1 MNIPKDKLLGVQVW
15 KNDEVKKEFFTYKM
29 VYFLG
34 GNKFLLFADYENNKR
49 PLIQK
54 EMIKSIY
61 RMKFDHNSETY
72 IKGEILYKDIKK

>member
-1 MNIPKDKLLGVQVW
+1 MLIPKDKLLGVEVW
-15 KNDEVKKEFFTYKM
+15 KNDEVKTKFFTYKM

-34 GNKFLLFADYENNKR
+34 GSKFMLFADYENNTR

-61 RMKFDHNSETY
+61 RMKFNHKTESYT
-72 IKGEILYKDIKK
+72 KGEVLYSDSI